1 MNKKEILDKY
11 RNETNKYLE
20 NLSSKLNKKSRASLV
35 NKFVNN
41 YRDTLI
47 RDYITENKVI
57 DSSERLNRL
66 LLISYASY
74 IVMLEARNKCWP
86 YEYMAFS
93 RRIGELW
100 EPFCKIPFYHP
111 INKNIAVYKPMMF
124 SEIQEK
130 LKKNAS
136 DYIEHLSI
144 TNDEKEHLIKLYE
157 NIWHFM
163 DSESINMLLDLH
175 IKKETEK
182 DSIYYDID
190 YKSGF
195 SSNEKGNTNRLLM
208 VAGIYNSSEKEH
220 HNILLVRQEEDQ
232 NNHYL
237 KKLKNS
243 GLWEIYCGEETYDK
257 IKELTG
263 FNLKA
268 WMNNN
273 MDWNNDITS
282 KFKKYL
288 EENNLIKY
296 LSW

>member
-20 NLSSKLNKKSRASLV
+20 SLFSKSNKKSRARLI

-57 DSSERLNRL
+57 DDSERLNRL

-111 INKNIAVYKPMMF
+111 LNKNIAVYKPMMF
-124 SEIQEK
+124 PEIQEK

-144 TNDEKEHLIKLYE
+144 TNDEKEHLIKLYG

-175 IKKETEK
+175 IKKKTEK

-243 GLWEIYCGEETYDK
+243 GLWETYCGEETYDK

-282 KFKKYL
+282 EFKKYL
-288 EENNLIKY
+288 EENDLIKY